1 MGVNASVNICMGE
14 GIYIYMHSCIC
25 ACMWVGA
32 HACKCAYVNI
42 CECISVIAHQFLE
55 RLEHCWKLRKRKGRT
70 EGGGE
75 RDSQPAIL
83 IDRDRDI
90 ERYIL
95 ECVV

>member
-1 MGVNASVNICMGE
+1 
-14 GIYIYMHSCIC
+14 MHSCIC

-42 CECISVIAHQFLE
+42 YECMSLIAHQFLE

-75 RDSQPAIL
+75 RDS
-83 IDRDRDI
+83 
-90 ERYIL
+90 
-95 ECVV
+95 

>member
-1 MGVNASVNICMGE
+1 
-14 GIYIYMHSCIC
+14 MHSCIC

-42 CECISVIAHQFLE
+42 YECMSVIAHQFLE

-75 RDSQPAIL
+75 RDSQPASL
-83 IDRDRDI
+83 TDRDRDI
-90 ERYIL
+90 EVYSGMCCLIHTSSSRKRSL
-95 ECVV
+95 VELTGPN